1 MEELKEQ
8 MMNLVI
14 LNVRSGLNNQIYD
27 EEYKK
32 LEEEMQQLKESKVR

>member
-1 MEELKEQ
+1 
-8 MMNLVI
+8 MNLVI